1 MALAFACTRT
11 LTCSAHACV
20 SVYVRVRAGCYCLL
34 SFTSQGE
41 DGLLRVSTVVM
52 VRGGGV
58 VVGDREKKKSS
69 FDVPEEAVTDGG
81 TVLGRKGRLYGR
93 LKSYTG
99 RQSDRPPG

>member
-1 MALAFACTRT
+1 M
-11 LTCSAHACV
+11 
-20 SVYVRVRAGCYCLL
+20 YVRVRAGCYCLL

-52 VRGGGV
+52 VRGGG
-58 VVGDREKKKSS
+58 GCGGGWRQGKKKSS